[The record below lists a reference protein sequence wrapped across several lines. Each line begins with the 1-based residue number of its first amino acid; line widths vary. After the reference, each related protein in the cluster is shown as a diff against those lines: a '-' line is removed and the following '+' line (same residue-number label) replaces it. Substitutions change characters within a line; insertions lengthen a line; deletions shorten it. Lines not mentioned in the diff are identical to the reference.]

1 MINSKIVLNNLVFAQ
16 QKDAGMSQLEMLKIV
31 QKLKVTSAELRRE
44 YFDNIEEEILPILKF
59 MKNVPLRLFYS
70 VPDALF
76 VHGEL
81 NSKLDQYFEEAKQL
95 NIYAIKFNIGD
106 FQGLT
111 GAIITKLTN
120 LIDTGI
126 QINVENDQTQE
137 SGRLNVMRKFMQ
149 VVTDA
154 GLSIGYVYDMGNWR
168 FVGEDELKAAQS
180 LAKYVRYIHVKDGQG
195 FESSARTLL
204 LGKGEIDWKNIL
216 MILPH
221 DVPVALEYPTPD
233 IAAIENGIDMLN
245 DYLGD
250 R

>member
-16 QKDAGMSQLEMLKIV
+16 QKDAGMNQLEMLKMV
-31 QKLKVTSAELRRE
+31 QKLKVTSVELRRE
-44 YFDNIEEEILPILKF
+44 YFDNIKDEILPIQKLIKS
-59 MKNVPLRLFYS
+59 VPLRLFYS
-70 VPDALF
+70 VPDELF

-81 NSKLDQYFEEAKQL
+81 NSKLDQYFEEAKLL

-106 FQGLT
+106 FHGFT
-111 GAIITKLTN
+111 GMIISKLTA

-126 QINVENDQTQE
+126 QINVENDQTQD
-137 SGRLNVMRKFMQ
+137 SGRLDIIRKFMQ
-149 VVTDA
+149 AVNDA

-168 FVGEDELKAAQS
+168 FVGDDELKSAKS

-195 FESSARTLL
+195 FERSARTVL
-204 LGKGEIDWKNIL
+204 LGAGEIDWKKIL
-216 MILPH
+216 MILPN

-233 IAAIENGIDMLN
+233 IATIENGIDMLN